1 MAVNKQEVTGEIVN
15 LPTKQD
21 VRDFVNKVRAKARDA
36 VKSKAKEKLKAEF
49 EAALVECGLDG
60 LVEEA
65 QGHLNA
71 LVATLAAANE
81 KLDSFASSYRY
92 SKYACFCRE
101 LTISQDAPVDIKET
115 LFESNIVETP
125 AIQKVREKNDQDF
138 DEVEDAYRVV
148 INAVENMRSVEK
160 MVKYLDSLGFDTSY
174 LYKPKKVAVDAE
186 KLFPCKE
193 RA

>member
-1 MAVNKQEVTGEIVN
+1 MAVNKQEVTGEVVN

-21 VRDFVNKVRAKARDA
+21 VRDFVNEVRAKALDA
-36 VKSKAKEKLKAEF
+36 VKSKAKEKLRAEF
-49 EAALVECGLDG
+49 EAALAECGLDG
-60 LVEEA
+60 LVEES
-65 QGHLNA
+65 QGHLNS
-71 LVATLAAANE
+71 LVATLAAISE
-81 KLDSFASSYRY
+81 KLDSFASSYRH
-92 SKYACFCRE
+92 SRYAHFCRG
-101 LTISQDAPVDIKET
+101 LTRSQDIPVGIKET
-115 LFESNIVETP
+115 LFESNIVDTP

-138 DEVEDAYRVV
+138 DEVKDAYRVV

-174 LYKPKKVAVDAE
+174 LCKPKAVDAE